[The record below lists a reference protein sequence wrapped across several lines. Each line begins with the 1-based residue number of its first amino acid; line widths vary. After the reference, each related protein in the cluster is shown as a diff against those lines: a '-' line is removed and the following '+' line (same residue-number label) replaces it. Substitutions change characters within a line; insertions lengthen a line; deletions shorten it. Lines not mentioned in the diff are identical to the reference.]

1 MKRRTTIILA
11 TIVSVGLAGGATAY
25 AKQKFGNHE
34 AKMERVVERISSKLE
49 LTADQELLLVALKD
63 EVSDIGKQMHEQRGN
78 FKSEMLSFLDA
89 ESFDQGRAI
98 ELINAKTQAINESAP
113 EVIYAL
119 GTFLDGLDSEQKES
133 IKSFMEKHHEKGRHR
148 H

>member
-11 TIVSVGLAGGATAY
+11 TIVSVGLAGAATAY
-25 AKQKFGNHE
+25 AKQKFNHG

-63 EVSDIGKQMHEQRGN
+63 EVSDIGKQMHEQRGEM
-78 FKSEMLSFLDA
+78 KSEMLKFLDA

-98 ELINAKTQAINESAP
+98 ELINAKTQVINESAP
-113 EVIYAL
+113 ELIYAL